1 VTPRDR
7 LLPEEIAQAPELLV
21 LAQLETALWTLDIAL
36 VAAHPELL
44 DELARPRD
52 RPSLKAARLV
62 CDRAHA
68 LRRSLERYRRLL
80 ETELAPP
87 PDSDDLP
94 F

>member
-1 VTPRDR
+1 MTHRDR

-21 LAQLETALWTLDIAL
+21 LTQLDTALWTGHCPL

-52 RPSLKAARLV
+52 RPSLEVARLV

-68 LRRSLERYRRLL
+68 LRRSLERYRRVL
-80 ETELAPP
+80 ETELAPAS
-87 PDSDDLP
+87 DSDDLT